1 MCAFSRKMRAYSK
14 GSLKVSLTAIFTA
27 LTTVTT
33 ISFSIYVPATKGYF
47 NLGEVMVYTT
57 AILLGPFIGAVAGGV
72 GSMLAD
78 VILGYY
84 IYAPGTLVIKGV
96 EGFIVGLLAL
106 KFKIKG
112 WSLKAMSIAL
122 PALTSLTLG
131 IIGST
136 VYTGSTEAYLGSLV
150 LVRGEL
156 STMIWMVLSCLV
168 FVVMA
173 MFSLKVEPGLTIYA
187 ISIFI
192 GGGEMVLGYYLYESL
207 VLGYYA
213 LAEVPVNIGQMIIGL
228 IVALPLIKTL
238 SRVRVF
244 AGLKLPG
251 EKTSTKSE
259 SSK

>member
-1 MCAFSRKMRAYSK
+1 MTASSK
-14 GSLKVSLTAIFTA
+14 RSLKVSLTAMFTA

-84 IYAPGTLVIKGV
+84 IYAPGTLIIKGI
-96 EGFIVGLLAL
+96 EGFIVGLLVQ

-122 PALTSLTLG
+122 PAFTSLTLG

-136 VYTGSTEAYLGSLV
+136 VYTGFTEAYLGSLI
-150 LVRGEL
+150 LARGEL
-156 STMIWMVLSCLV
+156 TTIIWTALAFLV
-168 FVVMA
+168 FIAMA
-173 MFSLKVEPGLTIYA
+173 AFSLKVEPSLTMYA

-244 AGLKLPG
+244 AELKLPS
-251 EKTSTKSE
+251 EETRTRSE

>member
-1 MCAFSRKMRAYSK
+1 MTPSK
-14 GSLKVSLTAIFTA
+14 RSLKVSLTAIFTA

-33 ISFSIYVPATKGYF
+33 MSFSIYVPATKGYF

-84 IYAPGTLVIKGV
+84 IYAPGTLIIKGV
-96 EGFIVGLLAL
+96 EGFIVGLLAQ

-112 WSLKAMSIAL
+112 WGLKAMSIAL
-122 PALTSLTLG
+122 PAFTGLTLG
-131 IIGST
+131 VIGST
-136 VYTGSTEAYLGSLV
+136 VYTGLTEAYLGSLI
-150 LVRGEL
+150 LAKGEL
-156 STMIWMVLSCLV
+156 TTIIWAVLSCLV
-168 FVVMA
+168 FILMVA
-173 MFSLKVEPGLTIYA
+173 FSLKVEPSSTTYVT
-187 ISIFI
+187 SILI
-192 GGGEMVLGYYLYESL
+192 GGGWMVLGYYLYESL

-213 LAEVPVNIGQMIIGL
+213 LAEVPVNIGQTVIGL

-244 AGLKLPG
+244 AELKLPG
-251 EKTSTKSE
+251 GEARTRLENSR
-259 SSK
+259 